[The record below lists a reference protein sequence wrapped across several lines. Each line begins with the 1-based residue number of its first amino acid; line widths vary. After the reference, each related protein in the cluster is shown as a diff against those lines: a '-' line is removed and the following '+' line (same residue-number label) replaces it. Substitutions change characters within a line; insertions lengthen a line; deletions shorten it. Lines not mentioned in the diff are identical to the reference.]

1 MKMIER
7 HPHNTLHVARNGFL
21 SSPVSLPQLLG
32 KINGGRSKNAPPRIR
47 KHGMGDAKDDLGD
60 CFYGLGDRKNSRPNC
75 KTAVWTR
82 KKPPRGSPS
91 HFAKQ
96 RYNKKSRNASGL
108 FRPNPSQKRRQRGRV
123 FQKQGRGSTLKPAGQ
138 QAGKSSSSQ
147 GGARERGRDRH
158 NTLFYTTYT
167 ILYI

>member
-1 MKMIER
+1 
-7 HPHNTLHVARNGFL
+7 
-21 SSPVSLPQLLG
+21 
-32 KINGGRSKNAPPRIR
+32 
-47 KHGMGDAKDDLGD
+47 MGDAKDDLGD

-123 FQKQGRGSTLKPAGQ
+123 FQKQGRGSTLKQAGQ
-138 QAGKSSSSQ
+138 QAVKSSSSQ
-147 GGARERGRDRH
+147 GERGREGA
-158 NTLFYTTYT
+158 TAT
-167 ILYI
+167 ILYSIRPTPYYILLLSGKVLRTGGWLKAIPNPTKAGLPVARGKRP